1 MARRIERDEE
11 QRAYAAYFRFAKGRP
26 VDQLA
31 AALSGMAK
39 HKGLEYVVLR
49 DGSRTLA
56 VYRIKNDGHLHRL
69 KRWPAALDED

>member
-1 MARRIERDEE
+1 MARSIERDEE
-11 QRAYAAYFRFAKGRP
+11 QRAYAAYFRFAKGHP

-31 AALSGMAK
+31 AALSGIEK
-39 HKGLEYVVLR
+39 CEGLEYVVLR

-69 KRWPAALDED
+69 KRWPASLDQD